1 MNKTSKKNYI
11 KIVLTFGVFSA
22 LIYVVGWREIQEALR
37 KTNIII
43 LLFVVLVMIIWRL
56 LEAFQMKLILS
67 KAGMDVRTKRIFL
80 ANSLSTL
87 YSFILPGDLIA
98 SGAKWANL
106 SAYTGKKSGVLNSII
121 YHRFMLLLLMSI
133 IGAIA
138 VFLHDPVPHTHLR
151 EIIFIFMIGLV
162 VGGSIVYHPRL
173 GFALDNFLLK
183 RVGKRLPLM
192 LLKRVEMILTSLQ
205 SFRQF
210 EVNFHLCIL
219 AFSLLIITVQ
229 IFGFILMCYSV
240 DIVVPLVSLI
250 WLRALTTITRQLPL
264 TINNLGIREGILI
277 LMLTPYGIPM
287 SEVMALGLIMV
298 GNAVL
303 FALVGLGY
311 QLALSTGLA
320 RWKPVV
326 VNDQASI
333 ILPEDDESK

>member
-1 MNKTSKKNYI
+1 MSKKRIAYL
-11 KIVLTFGVFSA
+11 KIIFTLAVFGA
-22 LIYVVGWREIQEALR
+22 LIYVVGWQEIFDALR
-37 KTNIII
+37 RTNMIIW
-43 LLFVVLVMIIWRL
+43 LFVVLIVIIWRL
-56 LEAFQMKLILS
+56 FEAFQMKLILS

-133 IGAIA
+133 IGTIA
-138 VFLHDPVPHTHLR
+138 VFLHDPLPHTYLR
-151 EIIFIFMIGLV
+151 EIIFIFTIGLV
-162 VGGSIVYHPRL
+162 VGGFIVYHPRL
-173 GFALDNFLLK
+173 GSARDNFLLK
-183 RVGKRLPLM
+183 RAGKRLPLM
-192 LLKRVEMILTSLQ
+192 MRERVEMFLTSLQ

-210 EVNFHLCIL
+210 GVKFHLCIL

-229 IFGFILMCYSV
+229 IFNFILVCYSV
-240 DIVVPLVSLI
+240 GIVVPIVLLI

-277 LMLTPYGIPM
+277 LILTPYGIPM

-298 GNAVL
+298 GNVVL

-320 RWKPVV
+320 HWKPVV
-326 VNDQASI
+326 VDDQARI
-333 ILPEDDESK
+333 VLPEDDDSK